1 MMALL
6 PALGPRAALES
17 KRAVLKWA
25 GPGRLLVTG
34 STLDF
39 ADGAGRIVES
49 RDGAFGL
56 AGSVAIEPPHFARP
70 VR

>member
-25 GPGRLLVTG
+25 GPWAAARDRL
-34 STLDF
+34 DARF
-39 ADGAGRIVES
+39 RHGAGRIVES